1 MGLYAHPTIII
12 PANYEVRQIA
22 MVGARRLADRNIAA
36 AVGNGCL
43 GDSSRQLTPDPCFV
57 RRWHHLRG
65 ALPEAAAVW
74 IVDDVLHGKGRHCDE
89 TCQSLAA
96 PHGSRKCSRLLGITY
111 LIAGNIAAPSL
122 SLPRVCFADGAAI
135 PYCKK
140 RAAEIM
146 RHSGLS
152 EVFGILFAE
161 RPKRMGS
168 NF

>member
-1 MGLYAHPTIII
+1 MGLNAHPTIII

-122 SLPRVCFADGAAI
+122 SLPTVCFARRS
-135 PYCKK
+135 C
-140 RAAEIM
+140 R
-146 RHSGLS
+146 
-152 EVFGILFAE
+152 
-161 RPKRMGS
+161 
-168 NF
+168 